1 MPPQALKKHLK
12 SLPETAAATHHI
24 LAWRVLQAESTTLA
38 KHFQPTSTNAGPKA
52 PALESGSDD
61 DGERYGGRHV
71 LKVLE
76 AEGAQGALVV
86 ARWYGGIMLG
96 PVRFT
101 HIEDMARQAI
111 REWRRDNGGW
121 EQGLKAAE
129 QKRPK
134 LLSNEGSEGEKARL
148 VGELV
153 ERDANIVVLRD
164 LLREKREGP
173 AKAKSEQNG
182 GHHGDEVGLSQPASS
197 LAKKVDYAGMALEA
211 LQRIDR
217 ARDSTVAFL
226 LKKID
231 EAEQA
236 EAQQKQVL
244 EEKGLE
250 GDQRLSVESPNDEA
264 GDSVDRIR
272 NGTRN
277 GDGDGDGDGDSSEAA
292 S

>member
-1 MPPQALKKHLK
+1 M
-12 SLPETAAATHHI
+12 
-24 LAWRVLQAESTTLA
+24 
-38 KHFQPTSTNAGPKA
+38 
-52 PALESGSDD
+52 
-61 DGERYGGRHV
+61 